1 MGFDIINFCC
11 IIGCC
16 KYNFYSKKRVF
27 SILKKMDKK
36 YLSTLRSDKIHFSDS
51 WTPRS
56 ARSKELQYILKHKLY
71 YSLKTL
77 NLPISSLDN
86 YFDAYFDIQMAYFIF
101 EIISNTYLEI
111 NEQKNSISIPLL
123 DIPIQHIFYYIPTY
137 DKNKID
143 IIQHKFYQL
152 KGKKIDMNTKISIM
166 DKTLLD
172 YKLEILIKDIITNV
186 NFTFF
191 IEKIYYEYNN
201 QLIQFEEKKKL
212 LKIRYNLGSV

>member
-11 IIGCC
+11 MIGCC

-27 SILKKMDKK
+27 GVLKKMDKN
-36 YLSTLRSDKIHFSDS
+36 YLSTLRSDKIPFSDY

-56 ARSKELQYILKHKLY
+56 AYNKELQYILKHKLY

-101 EIISNTYLEI
+101 EIITNTYLDI
-111 NEQKNSISIPLL
+111 KEQKNIKYIPLL
-123 DIPIQHIFYYIPTY
+123 DIPIQNIFYYIPTY

-143 IIQHKFYQL
+143 IIQHKFYQI

-166 DKTLLD
+166 DKILLD
-172 YKLEILIKDIITNV
+172 FKLEILIKDILRNV

-191 IEKIYYEYNN
+191 IEKIYHEYNN
-201 QLIQFEEKKKL
+201 QLIQFEEKQKL
-212 LKIRYNLGSV
+212 EKNKI